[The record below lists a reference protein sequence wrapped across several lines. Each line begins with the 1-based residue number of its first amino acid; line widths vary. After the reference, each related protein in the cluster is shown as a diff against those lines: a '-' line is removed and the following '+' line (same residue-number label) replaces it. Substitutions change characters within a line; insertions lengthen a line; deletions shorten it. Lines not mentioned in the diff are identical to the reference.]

1 MRKLLL
7 AIFWWTGCLPL
18 LGQSVDDIRWTGSYA
33 NQPLST
39 ILTEIQAQQPVRFF
53 FRPEWIADLTFSGSF
68 RDAPLNEVMNQLLAP
83 TELTYQ
89 RYQQHSVVLLQ
100 KNPNA
105 LTASL
110 RRRGPDERLIVIGDS
125 LSPGQK
131 SATVSGY
138 VREGATGQGITGATL
153 LAQDAQLGTST
164 NINGYYSFVLPVG
177 FHTLLINSLGFE
189 GETQEVRVVSDGTFS
204 IDLYE
209 ATARLEEITITDR
222 AADDNVS
229 STQMS
234 ATRMDIRKVQK
245 MPAFL
250 GEVDLINAIELLPG
264 VSVAGE
270 GAAGFNVRGG
280 DVGQNLILARRHSGV
295 QPLAPVRVLLGLQ
308 RRPAQRRDALQGRH
322 SGALRR
328 SGGLG
333 ARTCRSRRATCA
345 R

>member
-1 MRKLLL
+1 M
-7 AIFWWTGCLPL
+7 
-18 LGQSVDDIRWTGSYA
+18 
-33 NQPLST
+33 
-39 ILTEIQAQQPVRFF
+39 
-53 FRPEWIADLTFSGSF
+53 
-68 RDAPLNEVMNQLLAP
+68 LAP

-89 RYQQHSVVLLQ
+89 RYQQQSVVLLQ

-105 LTASL
+105 LTAAL
-110 RRRGPDERLIVIGDS
+110 RQRGPDERLIVIGDS

-131 SATVSGY
+131 NATVRGY
-138 VREGATGQGITGATL
+138 VREGATGQGITGATIL
-153 LAQDAQLGTST
+153 VQDAQLGTST
-164 NINGYYSFVLPVG
+164 NLNGYFSFVLPVG
-177 FHTLLINSLGFE
+177 FHTLMINSLGFE
-189 GETQEVRVVSDGTFS
+189 EEVQDVRVVSDGNFS
-204 IDLYE
+204 VDLYE

-280 DVGQNLILARRHSGV
+280 DVGQNLILLDGIPVFNPSHLFGFFSAFNADLLSDATLYKGGIPARYGG
-295 QPLAPVRVLLGLQ
+295 RVASVLE
-308 RRPAQRRDALQGRH
+308 RIAQRRQPARSDRQRGHRTSSQSAGVG
-322 SGALRR
+322 GAAR
-328 SGGLG
+328 S
-333 ARTCRSRRATCA
+333 
-345 R
+345 